1 VLVVAGVGVEDVE
14 AGVVIFAPPGVTANH
29 VPSTPWP

>member
-1 VLVVAGVGVEDVE
+1 VFVEVDVGAGLAD
-14 AGVVIFAPPGVTANH
+14 AGVVIFAPLGVTANH